1 MDHLKRN
8 KLRYGMITVVTTGTC
23 SVYYYNHLEYTPFTN
38 RRRFMLFTND
48 QLEIFLAYKHF
59 GYTITLTTL
68 YYSNIVCRTILV
80 NDLFNR
86 PFISVIGY

>member
-48 QLEIFLAYKHF
+48 QLEIFEK
-59 GYTITLTTL
+59 IEKE
-68 YYSNIVCRTILV
+68 SVDILFILI
-80 NDLFNR
+80 LFNN
-86 PFISVIGY
+86 FHISAF